1 MPDPTE
7 RVLAQRLATQ
17 RLTSAPLPEPAEVV
31 ELLTCVQC
39 QERDHALFSLGL
51 RTRGATMAGVRA
63 ALDRG
68 DFVRTHILRPTW
80 HFVRPADL
88 RWILALT
95 SPRVERSMAARHRQ
109 LELDDAK
116 VVGRG
121 LDALA
126 EVLAGPNP
134 LTRIEIG
141 ALGHPALPAAGE
153 RLGHLLL
160 VAELRGLICSG
171 PSKGVHHSY
180 VLVDEVVPPT
190 PELDAEEALARLVH
204 RFFAG
209 HGPASAQDFARWSS
223 LTLGDTRRGVAALGD
238 ALSCTE
244 VDGIPL
250 WFDPTVRPRR
260 QPRPPAAWLLPTYD
274 EAVLTYPALNFTPA
288 ANHPRPKVED
298 PFWARIVHGTTNV
311 GAWKRTVGRDR
322 VTVRVELA
330 PVAEPVRADVRV
342 AAERMAGFLELPLD
356 YDEKVER

>member
-1 MPDPTE
+1 MPATTE
-7 RVLAQRLATQ
+7 QVLAQRLATQ
-17 RLTSAPLPEPAEVV
+17 RLTSAPLATPAGVV

-51 RTRGATMAGVRA
+51 RTKDATMAAMRA

-68 DFVRTHILRPTW
+68 DFVRTHVLRPTW

-126 EVLAGPNP
+126 EVLAGRNH
-134 LTRIEIG
+134 LTRPEIG
-141 ALGHPALPAAGE
+141 ALGHPALPVAGE

-160 VAELRGLICSG
+160 VAELRGVICSG

-190 PELDAEEALARLVH
+190 PELAAEEALARLVH

-209 HGPASAQDFARWSS
+209 HGPASAHDFARWSS
-223 LTLGDTRRGVAALGD
+223 LPVGEARRGVAALGD
-238 ALSCTE
+238 ALSGIE
-244 VDGIPL
+244 VDGTPL
-250 WFDPTVRPRR
+250 WFDPAVRPRR
-260 QPRPPAAWLLPTYD
+260 RPRPPAAWLFPTYD
-274 EAVLTYPALNFTPA
+274 EAVLTYPALNFPPA
-288 ANHPRPKVED
+288 DGHPKPNSDD

-322 VTVRVELA
+322 VTVRAELA
-330 PVAEPVRADVRV
+330 RVGPDVRADVR
-342 AAERMAGFLELPLD
+342 AAAGRLAEFLALPLD
-356 YDEKVER
+356 YDERTGG